1 MLSRQDVLRL
11 AELARL
17 AIDDD
22 QADQT
27 LLRLTAVFDLIGQLE
42 QADVSDTEPLVHPGA
57 DPVLG
62 VRLRADRVTES
73 IDRQANQ
80 VSAPR
85 TANGLYLVPR
95 VIE

>member
-1 MLSRQDVLRL
+1 
-11 AELARL
+11 
-17 AIDDD
+17 
-22 QADQT
+22 
-27 LLRLTAVFDLIGQLE
+27 
-42 QADVSDTEPLVHPGA
+42 
-57 DPVLG
+57 LG

-80 VSAPR
+80 VSAPH